1 MRDYLEVPL
10 DGKGRIDEEGLV
22 ALRIG
27 IVNKVIGEFP
37 LSTDAKVLSE
47 IVPQL
52 GLREDDQTA
61 VTVSLLTTPEV
72 NETRESELPV
82 EEVQPPDARQL
93 GTGISMSVLIALEE
107 LLIKQL
113 YGPRLREVGI
123 MAVVGKT
130 REASLLETAIT

>member
-1 MRDYLEVPL
+1 M
-10 DGKGRIDEEGLV
+10 
-22 ALRIG
+22 
-27 IVNKVIGEFP
+27 
-37 LSTDAKVLSE
+37 LSE
-47 IVPQL
+47 IIPQL

-61 VTVSLLTTPEV
+61 VTVSFLATPEI
-72 NETRESELPV
+72 NETREGELPV
-82 EEVQPPDARQL
+82 EEVQPPDPRQL

-130 REASLLETAIT
+130 REASLQETAIT